1 MLVLLGFLLIG
12 LITMEFPRTER
23 STLSDESPTSV
34 RIDFGR
40 ITPLEFPMLTI
51 ETFIISPLYKIKEF
65 NNINN
70 VITLS
75 KWKMSKALVGIL
87 L

>member
-1 MLVLLGFLLIG
+1 MLAFPGFLLIG
-12 LITMEFPRTER
+12 LITMELPCTER
-23 STLSDESPTSV
+23 SASFDESPTRV

-51 ETFIISPLYKIKEF
+51 ETFTFPPLYNIKEF

-75 KWKMSKALVGIL
+75 KWKM
-87 L
+87 